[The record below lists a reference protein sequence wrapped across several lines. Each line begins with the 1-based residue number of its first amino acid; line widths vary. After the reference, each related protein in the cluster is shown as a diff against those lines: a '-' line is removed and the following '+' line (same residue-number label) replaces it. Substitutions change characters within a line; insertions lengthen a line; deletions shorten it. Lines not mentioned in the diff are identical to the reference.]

1 MGEKSLGEILESN
14 LEKRKLCDERGYH
27 RIEKEPETENNAIV
41 CYDCNLGFDKMFA
54 EHLGIKYIVEP
65 KEKR

>member
-1 MGEKSLGEILESN
+1 MKG
-14 LEKRKLCDERGYH
+14 GYH
-27 RIEKEPETENNAIV
+27 RIEKEPKTENNAIV